1 MGTPTNDTLNQTSGG
16 AASQALDLGGHGP
29 GAHHRLV
36 SRRQPAPQDIE
47 TLLVQATQGLPMA
60 TQARDAAGRLLT
72 RLSLGPWSIQQV
84 LAEGGHG
91 ADYTVVLALL
101 SQQATLKIRCLP
113 SPHVLHVRM

>member
-1 MGTPTNDTLNQTSGG
+1 MNEAQNQGG
-16 AASQALDLGGHGP
+16 GAAASQAVDLGGHAP

-36 SRRQPAPQDIE
+36 ARRQPAPQDIE
-47 TLLVQATQGLPMA
+47 TLLVQATQGWPMA

-91 ADYTVVLALL
+91 GDYTVRLALV
-101 SQQATLKIRCLP
+101 SQRAELRVRCLP
-113 SPHVLHVRM
+113 SPHVVHVRM